1 MIYKEVTLVFLKSGH
16 SHNARD
22 SLTSKLKK
30 PLADGAVYDLHTIV
44 DKFNNVHNKET
55 TTPTKTMTNFLRCF
69 RFATYFFR
77 HRYKDLVLGFLLF
90 FMSHFIVAE
99 LFVVIFK
106 AF

>member
-55 TTPTKTMTNFLRCF
+55 TTPTKTMTKTILE
-69 RFATYFFR
+69 
-77 HRYKDLVLGFLLF
+77 LVQFEKLKIILTLENLN
-90 FMSHFIVAE
+90 S
-99 LFVVIFK
+99 
-106 AF
+106 